1 MPTRNYSASLWPDL
15 LMPQSV
21 TVQMDRPL
29 FKGPK
34 PLAGREQVV
43 AVDSGGWNV
52 SYENITLAGS
62 TRFLTY
68 RSLWIEIAANGLPV
82 YVKPDFGA
90 HTYAKRNNLTVGT
103 TPAIT
108 MSAAANRNAT
118 TISATNN
125 ATYPLQAGDYFELNG
140 RLHIIKS
147 YVGSTITFWPPLRG
161 FYSGGVFQTSTPTGT
176 ALETY
181 DPRCLMYATVDSR
194 ANAMTLSQSGVSQ
207 VSIDFI
213 EASW

>member
-52 SYENITLAGS
+52 SYDNITLSGS

-68 RSLWIEIAANGLPV
+68 RALWIEIAANGLPV
-82 YVKPDFGA
+82 YVKPDFGP
-90 HTYAKRNNLTVGT
+90 HTARVRLGMTSSPTTCTLSVAATKGATSITVSNSSGF
-103 TPAIT
+103 A
-108 MSAAANRNAT
+108 
-118 TISATNN
+118 
-125 ATYPLQAGDYFELNG
+125 LQAGDYFEING

-147 YVGSTITFWPPLRG
+147 INTNVWTIWPPLRAN
-161 FYSGGVFQTSTPTGT
+161 YVSGSYASSYPLGT
-176 ALETY
+176 QLEIY